1 MLFRSRSEAEGKTYE
16 LGGPAV
22 LSFRELM
29 DLLLAEIGRRRLLL
43 PLPWGIASLAAVFM
57 GLMPTPLLTR
67 DQVKLLQRD
76 SVVTPGAAGLGD
88 LGITPTALELVLP
101 TYLNRFRPGGRIAL
115 RPAT

>member
-1 MLFRSRSEAEGKTYE
+1 
-16 LGGPAV
+16 
-22 LSFRELM
+22 
-29 DLLLAEIGRRRLLL
+29 
-43 PLPWGIASLAAVFM
+43 
-57 GLMPTPLLTR
+57 MPTPLLTR

-76 SVVTPGAAGLGD
+76 SVVTPGASGLGD